1 MSDIGNLSLT
11 KKISNDLFENE
22 LNSIL
27 EREYYSMSGNDIHT
41 IKIYFTN
48 LFRTGNELSRK
59 KRDFLKRESTKQII
73 FKKHFERFLADIT
86 ELPYET

>member
-1 MSDIGNLSLT
+1 MSL
-11 KKISNDLFENE
+11 ENE

-59 KRDFLKRESTKQII
+59 KRDFLNDNKEDISYSYRKFIEDELFNYITKASSFLEDNEKKRKRN
-73 FKKHFERFLADIT
+73 K
-86 ELPYET
+86 